1 MKEIKQNHF
10 KGIKNIKTYGEYI
23 AQLLINLDYKGIERI
38 ISCFLEARSRD
49 STIFFAGNGGSA
61 ATASHFAH
69 DLAKTGRNS
78 GKSGFKTFSLTDSV
92 PFITSL
98 ANDQGYDAIFTGQM
112 ADLFRK
118 NDILVLISASGN
130 SPNLIRAAEYA
141 KELGG
146 ITIGLVGFNG
156 GKLLKSCDY
165 ALHIKTNQG
174 EYGPA
179 EDMHM
184 VLDHMITTYL
194 SESIKL
200 SK

>member
-1 MKEIKQNHF
+1 MKKIIQKHCQRRKYLEA
-10 KGIKNIKTYGEYI
+10 YGDYI
-23 AQLLINLDYKGIERI
+23 AKLLVNLDYKAIERI
-38 ISCFLEARSRD
+38 INCFLEARMRN

-78 GKSGFKTFSLTDSV
+78 NNPGFKTLSLTDSV

-118 NDILVLISASGN
+118 NDILVVISASGN
-130 SPNLIRAAEYA
+130 SPNLIKAAGYA

-146 ITIGLVGFNG
+146 ITIGLVGFDG
-156 GKLLKSCDY
+156 GNLLKSCDY

-184 VLDHMITTYL
+184 VLDHMVTTYL
-194 SESIKL
+194 SEFIRL